1 MVPVTHESI
10 VYTTGYVRITKK
22 NHTCTQTTFIIYNI
36 TLDDGCMSMYD
47 NIFAT
52 YLYSIQATTSLVHV
66 GTSLAHEVESF
77 PHVIASL
84 IVPIGYYCNIW
95 QVPVIIL

>member
-1 MVPVTHESI
+1 M
-10 VYTTGYVRITKK
+10 
-22 NHTCTQTTFIIYNI
+22 FMYN
-36 TLDDGCMSMYD
+36 

-52 YLYSIQATTSLVHV
+52 YLYSIQATTSLVYV

-84 IVPIGYYCNIW
+84 IVPISSYCNIRH
-95 QVPVIIL
+95 VPVIIL

>member
-1 MVPVTHESI
+1 MYTSHKNTH
-10 VYTTGYVRITKK
+10 
-22 NHTCTQTTFIIYNI
+22 TQTTFIIYNI
-36 TLDDGCMSMYD
+36 TLDDVCMSFYN

-52 YLYSIQATTSLVHV
+52 YLYSIHATTSLVYV

-95 QVPVIIL
+95 HVPVIIL